1 MRIEAINR
9 TKEDLDERQTKRYE
23 MRTRLDNI
31 KNDVQNNN
39 KLDKNKLEEEVKREV
54 IEKVIFDKNAE
65 R

>member
-1 MRIEAINR
+1 
-9 TKEDLDERQTKRYE
+9 

-31 KNDVQNNN
+31 KTDLQNNS

>member
-1 MRIEAINR
+1 
-9 TKEDLDERQTKRYE
+9 

-31 KNDVQNNN
+31 KTDLQNNS
-39 KLDKNKLEEEVKREV
+39 KLDKNKLEEEVKRDV

>member
-1 MRIEAINR
+1 
-9 TKEDLDERQTKRYE
+9 

-31 KNDVQNNN
+31 KNDLETNS
-39 KLDKNKLEEEVKREV
+39 KIDRSKLEEEVKRDV